1 MVERTFLVG
10 ESRPPVVK
18 LDTLSKDP
26 VNPTYVW
33 ADLDT
38 AKDLQRALQ
47 VLPDHLRLEWLNWC
61 CQEASVGEM
70 MRFRVIIIPKDI
82 VEYLVNVYQMIG
94 HGQLTMERCVQ
105 GAELLAR
112 KTW

>member
-1 MVERTFLVG
+1 MG

-61 CQEASVGEM
+61 CEQASIGEM
-70 MRFRVIIIPKDI
+70 MRFRLTRIP
-82 VEYLVNVYQMIG
+82 
-94 HGQLTMERCVQ
+94 
-105 GAELLAR
+105 
-112 KTW
+112 

>member
-1 MVERTFLVG
+1 MEL
-10 ESRPPVVK
+10 SRPPLVK
-18 LDTLSKDP
+18 LDTLPQVAVKDP
-26 VNPTYVW
+26 INPTYVW

-38 AKDLQRALQ
+38 AKDLQRALE

-61 CQEASVGEM
+61 CEQASIGEM
-70 MRFRVIIIPKDI
+70 MRFRLQMIPKDI

-105 GAELLAR
+105 GAEYLAR